1 MDPTKD
7 FLNPATLEGAL
18 VLGALFFALSSVA
31 VVLIRGAVRRVER
44 HLSDI
49 TALQFI
55 SALAQ
60 LLAYLIGFV
69 LYAHMVPEL
78 RALGT
83 ALLAGVSV
91 VSVVVGLAAQSTLG
105 NLVAYVAVVAVLVL
119 GMFVR
124 TRGGR
129 RDVEEVERRNLRGV
143 LDPERTSA
151 KGEQP

>member
-1 MDPTKD
+1 MAFPLVN
-7 FLNPATLEGAL
+7 LNTATHLAIHWGW
-18 VLGALFFALSSVA
+18 FSV
-31 VVLIRGAVRRVER
+31 
-44 HLSDI
+44 
-49 TALQFI
+49 
-55 SALAQ
+55 
-60 LLAYLIGFV
+60 
-69 LYAHMVPEL
+69 
-78 RALGT
+78 
-83 ALLAGVSV
+83 
-91 VSVVVGLAAQSTLG
+91 TLG